1 MTPRCIET
9 LAEFSTPENH
19 QRIDEA
25 FFNGHLGVVNVANLW
40 GKSHDFFVAGLVFCL
55 NMSEPFLEVAENGN
69 RNWTGLWF
77 FAVFGEP
84 GSSWTKWAG

>member
-25 FFNGHLGVVNVANLW
+25 FFNGHLGVVKWWQNLW
-40 GKSHDFFVAGLVFCL
+40 GKSHDFIVAGCVFFFF
-55 NMSEPFLEVAENGN
+55 SELISLKKWAENGN
-69 RNWTGLWF
+69 VRNWT
-77 FAVFGEP
+77 
-84 GSSWTKWAG
+84 